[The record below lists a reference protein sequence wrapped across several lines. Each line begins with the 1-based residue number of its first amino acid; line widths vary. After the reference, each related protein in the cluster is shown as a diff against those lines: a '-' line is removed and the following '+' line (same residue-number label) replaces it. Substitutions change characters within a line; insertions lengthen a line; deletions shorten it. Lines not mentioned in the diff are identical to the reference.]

1 MSWWAEELPTDREM
15 RHGLDTANG
24 WAADYVIT
32 HCAPTSIQRR
42 LGRDDAD
49 VLTDYLEAI
58 RQHLQYRKWFF
69 GHYHDN
75 REIDDRH
82 VLLYEHITQLDLIET
97 Q

>member
-1 MSWWAEELPTDREM
+1 M
-15 RHGLDTANG
+15 DTLEASG
-24 WAADYVIT
+24 WSADYVIT
-32 HCAPTSIQRR
+32 HCAPTRIQVR
-42 LGRDDAD
+42 LGGDDAD

-69 GHYHDN
+69 GHYHAN

-82 VLLYEHITQLDLIET
+82 VLLYEKISQLDPIEA